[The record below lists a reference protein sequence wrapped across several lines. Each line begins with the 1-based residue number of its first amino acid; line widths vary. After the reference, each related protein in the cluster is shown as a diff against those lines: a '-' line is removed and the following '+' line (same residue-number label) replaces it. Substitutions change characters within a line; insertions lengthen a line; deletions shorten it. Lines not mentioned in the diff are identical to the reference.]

1 MSDIPG
7 THVLILYTYIVDGN
21 GGLYR
26 ALNSS
31 GIIEDMTA
39 RGIKHIHVY
48 CVDNILIKMADP
60 VFIGY
65 CVSKNAQCGNKVSTY
80 ISYTTTLCGCVL
92 LTAVV
97 CVLRVCV
104 LPVGVLPVGV
114 SSRGVS
120 QGCG

>member
-80 ISYTTTLCGCVL
+80 ISSSTLCGCVL
-92 LTAVV
+92 LTA
-97 CVLRVCV
+97 CVGV
-104 LPVGVLPVGV
+104 LPVGVLPGV
-114 SSRGVS
+114 CPRRGCS
-120 QGCG
+120 PGLWLSY